1 MADQVLGSMF
11 WKLGIKS
18 TVPEDTQAAEKELD
32 KLDAT
37 TQKSGKSMQ
46 NLSAKCTAAGAVM
59 TGLGASIVLLTDS
72 AKKTNAE
79 LAVTAL
85 QLGVSTEEMRDLALA
100 TTNVTFPLEE
110 VTASFDLL
118 TRAGET
124 DTEVISGVATA
135 YDTLGDATGNTA
147 SKVTE
152 TMVTA
157 LKTFDIS
164 AEESTQSIDG
174 ITYMLRNSIV
184 EMENLDSVLGYIT
197 PDVVDLGF
205 TLDDTTAA
213 LGVMADKGMSGAVV
227 TREFR
232 SAITEA
238 TADTTDYE
246 SELTDLGS
254 TLDSLVEKQRDL
266 SDSTRDNSLSLRS
279 SEINIAN
286 AKDAL
291 AEMRAGGKLD
301 GETTAQYNRRIEEQ
315 EIRIES
321 LVNRQTDLK
330 EKQAELKTSTEENTQ
345 AQIDNAKETAIAEA
359 ASVDQ
364 TAALDGFY
372 ESLGITKEE
381 VDAYKEKM
389 AEAGGITQEYAD
401 AANTQY
407 GAVDGLKQKFSEF
420 TLAAGSAL
428 EPLDG
433 VGVAMTTFGGIMM
446 GVGPMMTIF
455 SGINLGTMVPSLMA
469 TATASWAVIAPWAPL
484 IIAVGLVVAAL
495 WILEE
500 KFGLVT
506 WAIDGLWS
514 IGETLIGWITG
525 AFSGGLDD
533 GGESL
538 LLFLGPIG
546 WIIEAFLHWDEILP
560 IITGVFT
567 DVIDYIEG
575 LFSWFGEA
583 GGKIIEMLVD
593 GILNSPLTPF
603 GAISSMLGLVG
614 DLLPHSP
621 AKTGP
626 LSVAPNWG
634 AYLVDPLLSVEPAMQ
649 SAAVA
654 AVSPV
659 SAVTPGATSQTGGQT
674 TDNSMSINQ
683 ITFNK
688 DADIA
693 EFWRQRDSQITRNR
707 VQRGIRI

>member
-1 MADQVLGSMF
+1 MGDQVLGSMF

-32 KLDAT
+32 KLDDT
-37 TQKSGKSMQ
+37 TKKSGVSMA

-110 VTASFDLL
+110 VTATMDLL
-118 TRAGET
+118 TRAGME
-124 DTEVISGVATA
+124 DTEAIQETATA
-135 YDTLGDATGNTA
+135 LDTLGDATGNSA
-147 SKVTE
+147 SAVTE
-152 TMVTA
+152 SLIPA
-157 LKTFDIS
+157 LNAFNIPLEQAGEHTD
-164 AEESTQSIDG
+164 TL
-174 ITYMLRNSIV
+174 TYLMRNSTIELSEFSSV
-184 EMENLDSVLGYIT
+184 VAYLAPDLDVLG
-197 PDVVDLGF
+197 LS
-205 TLDDTTAA
+205 LEDTSA
-213 LGVMADKGMSGAVV
+213 LMLAMADHGLQGSAA

-232 SAITEA
+232 TAVSAADGDIT
-238 TADTTDYE
+238 
-246 SELTDLGS
+246 
-254 TLDSLVEKQRDL
+254 TL
-266 SDSTRDNSLSLRS
+266 
-279 SEINIAN
+279 
-286 AKDAL
+286 
-291 AEMRAGGKLD
+291 
-301 GETTAQYNRRIEEQ
+301 
-315 EIRIES
+315 
-321 LVNRQTDLK
+321 
-330 EKQAELKTSTEENTQ
+330 
-345 AQIDNAKETAIAEA
+345 
-359 ASVDQ
+359 
-364 TAALDGFY
+364 Y
-372 ESLGITKEE
+372 ESLGITTDE
-381 VDAYKEKM
+381 VANYSGKITDAT
-389 AEAGGITQEYAD
+389 GITDEYAA

-407 GAVDGLKQKFSEF
+407 GAVDELKQKFSEL
-420 TLAAGSAL
+420 TLGLGSAL

-484 IIAVGLVVAAL
+484 IIAVGLVVGAL
-495 WILEE
+495 WVLEDQ
-500 KFGLVT
+500 FGLVT

-514 IGETLIGWITG
+514 IGETLIDWITG

-567 DVIDYIEG
+567 SVIDYIEG

-583 GGKIIEMLVD
+583 GGKIIKMLVD

-626 LSVAPNWG
+626 LSRSPNWG

-659 SAVTPGATSQTGGQT
+659 AAVTPGATSQTGAQN

-683 ITFNK
+683 ITFSK

-693 EFWRQRDSQITRNR
+693 EFWRQRDTQITRNR

>member
-1 MADQVLGSMF
+1 MF